1 MNFRVSK
8 VRLELYILSLL
19 QYKIKSFSLIWL
31 SLSLSLSS
39 YSWVEYLCF
48 LFKPPALLSL
58 SANWH
63 DFSDE
68 DAPFPRQQYHA
79 LCPIFILDM
88 EDFFLYKSN
97 TNDITI

>member
-19 QYKIKSFSLIWL
+19 QYKIKSFSLIW
-31 SLSLSLSS
+31 LSLSLSS

-97 TNDITI
+97 TDDITI